1 MTSVFSRVKC
11 EVAVWAAPDRARDVD
26 WSQEGHP
33 EQDRL
38 LVAHGRTGQ
47 AQKPEATK
55 DTKEVKSLKAEA
67 KDPEPAKDA
76 KDAKEKPK
84 DAKAAKPKENKLS
97 KFLLATE
104 SEITSHLQVRTEL

>member
-1 MTSVFSRVKC
+1 MKWPYER
-11 EVAVWAAPDRARDVD
+11 P
-26 WSQEGHP
+26 
-33 EQDRL
+33 
-38 LVAHGRTGQ
+38 RTVPGMLIEAKKAIQ
-47 AQKPEATK
+47 NKIASWLPMAEPGKHTKPEATK

-104 SEITSHLQVRTEL
+104 SEITSHLQVRMEL

>member
-1 MTSVFSRVKC
+1 MKWPYER
-11 EVAVWAAPDRARDVD
+11 P
-26 WSQEGHP
+26 
-33 EQDRL
+33 
-38 LVAHGRTGQ
+38 RTVPGMLIEAKKAIQ
-47 AQKPEATK
+47 NKIASWLPMAEPGKHTKPEATK
-55 DTKEVKSLKAEA
+55 DPEPA
-67 KDPEPAKDA
+67 KDAKDA

>member
-1 MTSVFSRVKC
+1 MLIEAKKAIQNKIASWLPMAEPGKHT
-11 EVAVWAAPDRARDVD
+11 
-26 WSQEGHP
+26 
-33 EQDRL
+33 
-38 LVAHGRTGQ
+38 
-47 AQKPEATK
+47 KPEAT
-55 DTKEVKSLKAEA
+55 

-104 SEITSHLQVRTEL
+104 SEITSPLQVRTEL